1 MRLSPGD
8 WSGSRLQ
15 VVEAELC
22 LHSSSPCTVA
32 LEENAT
38 ALQQLLLLLVLTNE
52 QGQGDCLRS
61 CLDISGDF
69 RSARQPQPLPL
80 TKDSS
85 GALERCLLEASKDR
99 RREPRRQLT
108 SSAARWL

>member
-1 MRLSPGD
+1 M
-8 WSGSRLQ
+8 
-15 VVEAELC
+15 EAELC

-38 ALQQLLLLLVLTNE
+38 ALQQLLLLVLTNE
-52 QGQGDCLRS
+52 QGDCLRS